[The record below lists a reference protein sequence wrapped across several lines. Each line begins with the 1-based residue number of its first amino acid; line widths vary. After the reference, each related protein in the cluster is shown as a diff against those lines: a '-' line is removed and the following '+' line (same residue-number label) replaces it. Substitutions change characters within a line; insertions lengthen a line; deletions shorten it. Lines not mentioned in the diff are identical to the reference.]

1 MQVATRHALCSFGD
15 HFPVPLFT
23 HATRTSTSPRYIFCF
38 FYKHVFFFV
47 GYAVPPLHTCHDDH
61 ELVAWITSPGHMNR
75 TAWSNNWRY
84 SFLYIVEGM
93 IQTPTNS
100 SLEQIKRGQN
110 QLIFQVV
117 INTTKQY
124 KGNKRKGIWTIGLL
138 FQLVQRICL
147 CLSFQRWEFQI
158 RTGGLLYLME
168 WENGRLLY
176 MFGFCASSVLIVSQS
191 VMFLKRNTSIT
202 F

>member
-1 MQVATRHALCSFGD
+1 MFTLRTKESWTLEDCSFYVRETRHVFLKLGC
-15 HFPVPLFT
+15 PVLT
-23 HATRTSTSPRYIFCF
+23 F
-38 FYKHVFFFV
+38 FINMYFFFV

-61 ELVAWITSPGHMNR
+61 ELVAWITGTGHMNR

-158 RTGGLLYLME
+158 RTGGL
-168 WENGRLLY
+168 
-176 MFGFCASSVLIVSQS
+176 SQS
-191 VMFLKRNTSIT
+191 VMFLKWNTSIT